1 MHAQGSS
8 MSDGATQ
15 EPARVDQRDIP
26 GLYDRLSRI
35 YDLWA
40 ALTESRARR
49 RALQRAAPVDGESI
63 LEIAVGTGQQFVQ
76 LVGANTHGTTRGVDL
91 SPQMLAR
98 ARTRIAQ
105 LPGTAQLEVADA
117 HTLPFPDRTFDL
129 VLVSY
134 LFDLLPES
142 DFSAIIAEIR
152 RVLRDNGRVIVV
164 NMTIGEKRRDNLY
177 RWIYRLSP
185 KLLGGCRGV
194 RLTPYLV
201 ACGFRVVQR
210 DYVTQLGF
218 PSEILTNAIDDAAPR
233 T

>member
-1 MHAQGSS
+1 MNDS
-8 MSDGATQ
+8 ATQ

-49 RALQRAAPVDGESI
+49 RALQRAAPNDGEDI

-76 LVGANTHGTTRGVDL
+76 LVRANPHGTTRGMDL

-105 LPGTAQLEVADA
+105 LAGTAQLDVADA
-117 HTLPFPDRTFDL
+117 HTLPFPDRAFDL
-129 VLVSY
+129 VIVSY

-142 DFSAIIAEIR
+142 DFPTIIAEIR
-152 RVLRDNGRVIVV
+152 RVVRDSGRVIVV
-164 NMTIGEKRRDNLY
+164 NMTIAERHRDNLY

-194 RLTPYLV
+194 RLTPHLT
-201 ACGFRVVQR
+201 AGGFRIVQR
-210 DYVTQLGF
+210 DYITQLGF
-218 PSEILTNAIDDAAPR
+218 PSEILTTTRDDPAPR
-233 T
+233 P